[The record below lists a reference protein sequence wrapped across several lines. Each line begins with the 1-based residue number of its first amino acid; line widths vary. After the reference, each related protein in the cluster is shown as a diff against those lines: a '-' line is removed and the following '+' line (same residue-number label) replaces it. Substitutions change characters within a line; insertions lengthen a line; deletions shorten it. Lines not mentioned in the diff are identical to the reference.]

1 MKDEIWKDVKGYE
14 GYYQVS
20 NLGNVRSLDRL
31 VENGRKYKGQTMQPT
46 KRSDGRLQV
55 SFRKNGKQKKIKVHR
70 LVAQAFIEN
79 ALNKPQV
86 NHINEIITD
95 NRVENLE
102 WATCKENI
110 NHGTHNERVANSLSK
125 SIEGK
130 NIKNGNI
137 LRFKSTREAGRNG
150 FDQGHVAACCR
161 GEQKTHL
168 GFIWKFVGDE

>member
-1 MKDEIWKDVKGYE
+1 M
-14 GYYQVS
+14 
-20 NLGNVRSLDRL
+20 
-31 VENGRKYKGQTMQPT
+31 
-46 KRSDGRLQV
+46 
-55 SFRKNGKQKKIKVHR
+55 
-70 LVAQAFIEN
+70 VAQAFIEN

-161 GEQKTHL
+161 GEQETHL